1 MQRRRRRRSDSFV
14 QTFAGEYKLMK
25 LDEVYGRKLGEGS
38 SEKSVTRTST
48 KGEPADRQRSKGR
61 FCHLDAALLL
71 GTSRNKKLLVTSNQ
85 GQRY

>member
-38 SEKSVTRTST
+38 SEKSVTRRVQ
-48 KGEPADRQRSKGR
+48 KV
-61 FCHLDAALLL
+61 
-71 GTSRNKKLLVTSNQ
+71 SRPTAKDPKVASATWT
-85 GQRY
+85 RHYY